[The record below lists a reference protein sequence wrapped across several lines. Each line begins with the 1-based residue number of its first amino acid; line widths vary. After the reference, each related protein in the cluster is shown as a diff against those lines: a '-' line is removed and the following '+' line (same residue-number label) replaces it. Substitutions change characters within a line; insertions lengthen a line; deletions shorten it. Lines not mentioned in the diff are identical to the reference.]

1 MGFDKL
7 SFDLGGETVL
17 ERSVRAFDECPEVDE
32 LVIVTGASGENAQ
45 RAAAR
50 CKKPVRLV
58 KGGSTRAESARSG
71 VVAAHGR
78 MVAVHDAARPF
89 VSQSVIADTIA
100 AAARCG
106 AAAPA
111 VPVKDTIKQA
121 KGGNGKTVPEGCMV
135 ENTPD
140 RSTLYAVQTPQC
152 FDRAAYLAALDELDE
167 ASARLVT
174 DDCSLFELTG
184 RPVELVQG
192 DYANIKITT
201 REDLPRAENGGK
213 KMRIGHGYDVHRL
226 VEGRKL
232 ILGGVE
238 VPYEKGLLGHSDADV
253 LAHAVMDA
261 VLGAAAL
268 GDIGQHFPD
277 TAEEYAGADSLMLAR
292 RVAEIMTEHGWR
304 IENIDATILCQR
316 PKLAPHIP
324 AMRAKLAE
332 AFGMPVDAVSVKATT
347 EEHLGFTGEGLGIVN
362 RTRAGQLAKGALIV
376 MAVYLVANILNMRT
390 VTWLLNSLL
399 QVGLLTLVV
408 LFQPEIRRALER
420 MGQTDQWAYRFFNKN
435 RYNDTSLKGAWRSA
449 IIAICD
455 AAERFSET
463 KTGALIVLER
473 NTNLSEIVRTGT
485 PVNSAVN
492 LEVLGTIFYEGTPLH
507 DGAAIIEN
515 GRIKAAGCVLPLS
528 NNLDMGKDMG
538 TRHRAG
544 LGMSE
549 NSDAIVVVVSEE
561 TGIISLAKNGVL
573 IRRLDRQN
581 LFNLLQE
588 EVVPPEETEE
598 DNESVLKKLLR
609 KGGNAPH
616 AKAE

>member
-1 MGFDKL
+1 MDMAGLLGRLFRRQRTPELRCSAVVPAAGSSTRMEGQDKL
-7 SFDLGGETVL
+7 LLPLEEQPVLLHTLRALELCPYLAEIIVVTREDLIVPIGQLCRDAGLSKVRKVIVGGATRTHSVLAGLGELSSGAELVAIHDGARPLVSQEVLETVI
-17 ERSVRAFDECPEVDE
+17 F
-32 LVIVTGASGENAQ
+32 
-45 RAAAR
+45 RAA
-50 CKKPVRLV
+50 
-58 KGGSTRAESARSG
+58 E
-71 VVAAHGR
+71 
-78 MVAVHDAARPF
+78 
-89 VSQSVIADTIA
+89 
-100 AAARCG
+100 CG

-121 KGGNGKTVPEGCMV
+121 KDGDGKTVPEGCRV

-192 DYANIKITT
+192 DYANTKITT
-201 REDLPRAENGGK
+201 REDLPRAGSGGK

-347 EEHLGFTGEGLGIVN
+347 EEHLGFTGEGLGIAAHAV
-362 RTRAGQLAKGALIV
+362 ALIE
-376 MAVYLVANILNMRT
+376 AV
-390 VTWLLNSLL
+390 
-399 QVGLLTLVV
+399 
-408 LFQPEIRRALER
+408 
-420 MGQTDQWAYRFFNKN
+420 
-435 RYNDTSLKGAWRSA
+435 
-449 IIAICD
+449 
-455 AAERFSET
+455 
-463 KTGALIVLER
+463 
-473 NTNLSEIVRTGT
+473 
-485 PVNSAVN
+485 
-492 LEVLGTIFYEGTPLH
+492 
-507 DGAAIIEN
+507 
-515 GRIKAAGCVLPLS
+515 
-528 NNLDMGKDMG
+528 
-538 TRHRAG
+538 
-544 LGMSE
+544 
-549 NSDAIVVVVSEE
+549 
-561 TGIISLAKNGVL
+561 
-573 IRRLDRQN
+573 
-581 LFNLLQE
+581 
-588 EVVPPEETEE
+588 
-598 DNESVLKKLLR
+598 
-609 KGGNAPH
+609 
-616 AKAE
+616 